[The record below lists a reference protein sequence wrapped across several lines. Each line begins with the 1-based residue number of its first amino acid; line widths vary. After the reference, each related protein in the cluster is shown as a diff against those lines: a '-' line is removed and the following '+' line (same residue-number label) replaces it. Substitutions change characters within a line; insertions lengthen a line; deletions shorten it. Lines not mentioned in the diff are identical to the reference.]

1 MDRPLINTWA
11 AGILAAA
18 RDCGCQTRWS
28 TTLSMIDN
36 LVANPSFAR
45 VAFQT
50 NLSKRDLAELTLE
63 VCAGLLNPEEAN
75 LVRLLCD
82 HGRLGQIGRIRRR
95 YEEMREREAGI
106 EHVLLITAVPLDPE
120 AWEQL
125 LPALKRRFGPGMRP
139 HFHLDPDLMGGLVVR
154 SGDQVLDVSARN
166 RLARLA
172 RAIHS

>member
-11 AGILAAA
+11 AGILAHAK
-18 RDCGCQTRWS
+18 DCGCQTRWS
-28 TTLSMIDN
+28 STLSMLDN
-36 LVANPSFAR
+36 IVANPAFAR

-50 NLSKRDLAELTLE
+50 NLSHKDLAELVLE
-63 VCAGLLNPEEAN
+63 VCKGMLGPEETN

-95 YEEMREREAGI
+95 YEEMREHEAGI
-106 EHVLLITAVPLDPE
+106 MHVLLISAVPLDPE
-120 AWEQL
+120 AWERI
-125 LPALKRRFGPGMRP
+125 LPALQRHFGPGMRP
-139 HFHLDPDLMGGLVVR
+139 HFHVDPELMGGLVVR